1 MSIMQ
6 MMLGAG
12 GGGDYISY
20 SADEVFAITTY
31 AGNNTTN
38 VITNG
43 IDLAGEGGLM
53 LFKSYDA
60 PYNTS
65 WIWCD
70 TEDKVHATG
79 TVTGHR
85 KLAAS
90 KGTGY
95 YGNYTAY
102 PTYAVKSLQS
112 TGFTLGL
119 SMIDENRSGTDI
131 VNYTFRKAEN
141 FFDIVTYT
149 GNSSEQSVPHNLGR
163 TPGMV
168 IYKATGPASSNKS
181 YWGVW
186 HNSGHASGIGSEAD
200 PPYAYFNFEDS
211 SGALANIWFAAA
223 NTGSS
228 PWDESPP
235 DADNLYLG
243 WNAGIVTDQ
252 QWNESGEEYVAY
264 IFDTDTNIIKC
275 GSYQGTYSGN
285 ATVTGLG
292 FQPGFLMIKAV
303 NELTDWF
310 IWDSVRD
317 TTGDNT
323 KPLVLN
329 DEDNELDSTNYA
341 VSFDSN
347 GFTVKGRE
355 EGSWSGEGI
364 NYSTSKHYI
373 YMAIADPT

>member
-6 MMLGAG
+6 MFLGAG
-12 GGGDYISY
+12 GGSDYISY

-60 PYNTS
+60 PYPGTTS

-102 PTYAVKSLQS
+102 TTYAVTSLQS

-119 SMIDENRSGTDI
+119 SMIDENRSGYPMI
-131 VNYTFRKAEN
+131 SYTFRKAEN

-149 GNSSEQSVPHNLGR
+149 GNSSTQSVAHNLGR

-168 IYKATGPASSNKS
+168 IYKSTGPGSSNRS

-200 PPYAYFNFEDS
+200 PPYAYFNFVDS
-211 SGALANIWFAAA
+211 SDSALANIWFAPA

-243 WNAGIVTDQ
+243 WNAGIVTDH

-329 DEDNELDSTNYA
+329 AEDNELDSTNYA
-341 VSFDSN
+341 VSFDSD
-347 GFTVKGRE
+347 GFTINNTY
-355 EGSWSGEGI
+355 SGI
-364 NYSTSKHYI
+364 NNSSSEHYI
-373 YMAIADPT
+373 YMAIADPTL